1 MKRLSGFIAPHARAL
16 AVAACASVAL
26 STAQAWTLTL
36 SAASRR
42 VYLQVGVG
50 TFQANVATVNL
61 VSVTVPANQ
70 LGTGVAQTM
79 TSNSTQSTSPFDNF
93 AICSTPAQVY
103 VGATYQRSNA
113 GNGPATALMQATSPA
128 NLVNAAGDTIPFS
141 QISWTVSTID
151 PGDATPGVIPAGAFA
166 GGVQTLTTVP
176 ANRLIEN
183 CHTFRYANLQVRP
196 AGTYTGTVTYTLSTP

>member
-1 MKRLSGFIAPHARAL
+1 MKQRSGFIAQHGGAL
-16 AVAACASVAL
+16 ALAACACVAL
-26 STAQAWTLTL
+26 STAQAWTLNL
-36 SAASRR
+36 AAASRR

-50 TFQANVATVNL
+50 NYQGNVATVNL

-70 LGTGVAQTM
+70 VGTGVAQTM
-79 TSNSTQSTSPFDNF
+79 TSNSTQSNSPLDNF
-93 AICSTPAQVY
+93 AICSAPAQVY

-113 GNGPATALMQATSPA
+113 GNGPGTALMQVTSPA

-151 PGDATPGVIPAGAFA
+151 PNDATPGVIPAGTFS
-166 GGVQTLTTVP
+166 GGLQTLTTVP

-196 AGTYTGTVTYTLSTP
+196 AGTYNGTVTYTLSTP